1 MKHWYLPCYAPD
13 GGEGGATGD
22 GGQGDAAPAVP
33 ENAGRRK
40 RKENPLAN
48 VKYGI
53 GSDANVV
60 TGEMDEIGGAGAAQG
75 GATGEQPTGE
85 DFDSLIKGRYKEEY
99 GKRVEGIVQERL
111 KGAKQR
117 EAEYSAREAKYGP
130 IMQALGA
137 KYGLDPGDL
146 DGIGA
151 KVAADDDYLQN
162 EAIEQ
167 GLTVEQ
173 LRTMKKLENENRTMR
188 QAQESAEREER
199 LQAHFN
205 VLFQQ
210 AEEAKKLYPNLDLR
224 EELGNPEFARLTS
237 PGVRVDVRTAYEIV
251 HRDELTGRQ
260 MQIGTQQAEQRIA
273 ASVAANRARPKEGQA
288 AAASPAAKTDP
299 TTLTKADRAEIRR
312 RVMAGD
318 RTISF

>member
-1 MKHWYLPCYAPD
+1 MIDLIRLYLSPD
-13 GGEGGATGD
+13 GDGGSAPGD

-53 GSDANVV
+53 GSDANQI
-60 TGEMDEIGGAGAAQG
+60 TGEMDEIGGPGAAQG
-75 GATGEQPTGE
+75 QAGEQQPTGE
-85 DFDSLIKGRYKEEY
+85 SFDDLIKGRFKDEY
-99 GKRVEGIVQERL
+99 GERVEGIVQERL
-111 KGAKQR
+111 KGAKAR
-117 EAEYSAREAKYGP
+117 EAEYNAREAKYSP
-130 IMQALGA
+130 IMQALAA
-137 KYGLDPGDL
+137 KYGMDPNDI

-151 KVAADDDYLQN
+151 KVAADDEYLQT

-173 LRTMKKLENENRTMR
+173 LRTMKKLEADNARMR
-188 QAQESAEREER
+188 QAQEAQQREEQT
-199 LQAHFN
+199 QAH
-205 VLFQQ
+205 VQMLIRQ
-210 AEEAKKLYPNLDLR
+210 AEDAKKFYPDLDLR
-224 EELGNPEFARLTS
+224 RELQNPEFIRLTG
-237 PGVRVDVRTAYEIV
+237 PQVRVDVRTAYEIV
-251 HRDELTGRQ
+251 HRDELAGRQ

-288 AAASPAAKTDP
+288 AAATPAAKTDP
-299 TTLTKADRAEIRR
+299 STLTKADRAEIKR